1 MRQVWILLIV
11 FGIKMIK
18 ISGALFLLFTFPK
31 LCAKLLQ
38 LCLTLCDPMDLAL
51 KFLCPWDY
59 PGKNSE
65 VGSHSLLQGHL
76 PNPVTKPGSPALQ
89 ADSLLSELL
98 CAFEEQKGG
107 GCGCH
112 FHTGWA

>member
-65 VGSHSLLQGHL
+65 VGSHSLLQGILFSALHRDQ
-76 PNPVTKPGSPALQ
+76 PAPPVLTGKCFTTEPPGKSIY
-89 ADSLLSELL
+89 E
-98 CAFEEQKGG
+98 
-107 GCGCH
+107 
-112 FHTGWA
+112 